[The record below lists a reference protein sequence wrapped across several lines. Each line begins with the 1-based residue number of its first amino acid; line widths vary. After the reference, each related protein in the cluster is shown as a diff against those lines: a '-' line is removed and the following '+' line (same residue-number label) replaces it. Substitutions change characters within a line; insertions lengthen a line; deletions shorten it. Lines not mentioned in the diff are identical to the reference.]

1 MVTLFATQH
10 RCQIEQLAAVFGFIR
25 QTHYG
30 RVFELLSP
38 PQQRLSSECGG
49 GESIFVDGFNAA
61 EQLREYV

>member
-1 MVTLFATQH
+1 M
-10 RCQIEQLAAVFGFIR
+10 FGFIR
-25 QTHYG
+25 QSHYG